1 MWKEKIKEKRFG
13 EFYIPFCEKT
23 IRQWNAIT
31 GSCRMIKIDEDV
43 VALCCYETLKALPV
57 RTLIYEMHKKCEEG
71 ELRGETDH
79 QKYEYFKE
87 KFLTDSKYLS
97 YLAEKYPELLRL
109 IELKCR
115 QIIQNFNEMIVR
127 LANDKEE

>member
-13 EFYIPFCEKT
+13 EFYIPFCEKQSDNGT
-23 IRQWNAIT
+23 QLR

-87 KFLTDSKYLS
+87 KFLT
-97 YLAEKYPELLRL
+97 RL
-109 IELKCR
+109 EILKLFSGEVSGTSALNR
-115 QIIQNFNEMIVR
+115 IKMQADNTKF
-127 LANDKEE
+127 